1 VATLIV
7 IGLLAGAI
15 TAISP
20 CVLPVLPILLA
31 GSATGPPRRPYAIVA
46 GLVASFTVFTLFAAA
61 LLDAVGLPDDFL
73 RNLALVLLFLV
84 AATLLFPRVGELV
97 SVPLSRL
104 ARRPAGD
111 LGGGFLL
118 GASLGLVFVP
128 CAGPVLA
135 AVAVIAA
142 DRNVGADGFVLTLAY
157 AAGAGLP
164 MLAVAVAGQRALT
177 RTKALQARAAT
188 MRRALGAVI
197 AVTALAIVL
206 ELDRPF
212 QTSVPGYTAELQQ
225 QVEESASAER
235 AIGRVTGS
243 SSAGRFR
250 EAGDGNG
257 ADLPDLGRAPEVAG
271 ISQWLNTRGEKP
283 LSLESLRGKVVL
295 VDFWTYSCINC
306 LRTLP
311 HLKAWYERYRES
323 GLEIVGVHAP
333 EFAFERVTDNVRE
346 AVSSLGVE
354 YPVALD
360 NDFATW
366 KAYDNQYWPAKYLID
381 RDGDVRYT
389 HFGEG
394 EYAQTEKHIRDL
406 LAEGAMPLPRR
417 TAPLGD
423 ETPKALITPELYLG
437 YHRASRYGGRSR
449 VAPDRPANY
458 ELPASLPES
467 SFAFGG
473 RWRVE
478 GERVV
483 TAGKRASLLLR
494 FRASKVHLVLGGRG
508 SVEVEFGGRTRT
520 VRVRRDRLYTLLA
533 LGDVRDGVVTLR
545 FTPGVAAY
553 AFTFGADASKLNS
566 GLGRRPVAPRALDA
580 PGMIHQ
586 RFLAPA

>member
-1 VATLIV
+1 MV

-61 LLDAVGLPDDFL
+61 LLDALGLPDDFL
-73 RNLALVLLFLV
+73 RNLALVLLFLL
-84 AATLLFPRVGELV
+84 AATLVFPRFGELV
-97 SVPLSRL
+97 TRPLSRV
-104 ARRPAGD
+104 AHRPAGD

-142 DRNVGADGFVLTLAY
+142 QREVGVDGFVLTLAY
-157 AAGAGLP
+157 AVGAGLP

-177 RTKALQARAAT
+177 RTKAVQARAAT
-188 MRRALGAVI
+188 VRRGLGVVI
-197 AVTALAIVL
+197 GAAALAIAL
-206 ELDRPF
+206 DFDRPF
-212 QTSVPGYTAELQQ
+212 QTSIPGYTAELQE

-235 AIGRVTGS
+235 AIERVTGR
-243 SSAGRFR
+243 APVR
-250 EAGDGNG
+250 ER
-257 ADLPDLGRAPEVAG
+257 PDLVDLGAAPDFVG
-271 ISQWLNTRGEKP
+271 ISRWLNTPGEKP
-283 LSLESLRGKVVL
+283 LSLARLRGKVVL
-295 VDFWTYSCINC
+295 VDIWTYSCINC

-311 HLKAWYERYRES
+311 HLKGWYERYRGS
-323 GLEIVGVHAP
+323 GFEIVGVHSP
-333 EFAFERVTDNVRE
+333 EFAFERVPDNVAD
-346 AVSSLGVE
+346 AVRGLEIE

-366 KAYDNQYWPAKYLID
+366 NAYDNQYWPAKYLID
-381 RDGDVRYT
+381 RDGHVRYF

-394 EYAQTEKHIRDL
+394 EYKQTEEHIRTL
-406 LAEGAMPLPRR
+406 LAERGGRLPARAAPAGDR
-417 TAPLGD
+417 TPR
-423 ETPKALITPELYLG
+423 ALITPELYLG
-437 YHRASRYGGRSR
+437 YERATRFVGSAML
-449 VAPDRPANY
+449 APDRARRY
-458 ELPASLPES
+458 ELPVSLPES
-467 SFAFGG
+467 SFAYGG

-483 TAGKRASLLLR
+483 AAGRDASLLLR
-494 FRASKVHLVLGGRG
+494 FRAAKVHLVLGGRG
-508 SVEVEFGGRTRT
+508 RVEVDFQHRKRTI
-520 VRVRRDRLYTLLA
+520 RVARDRLYTLVELPR
-533 LGDVRDGVVTLR
+533 VRDGLLTLR

-553 AFTFGADASKLNS
+553 AFTFGADVS
-566 GLGRRPVAPRALDA
+566 GKNLDAGRRGVGTSALDA
-580 PGMIHQ
+580 PVGLT

>member
-1 VATLIV
+1 MATLIV
-7 IGLLAGAI
+7 IGLLAGVI

-61 LLDAVGLPDDFL
+61 LLDALGLPDDFL

-84 AATLLFPRVGELV
+84 AATLLFPRLGELV

-142 DRNVGADGFVLTLAY
+142 DRDVGADGFVLTLAY

-164 MLAVAVAGQRALT
+164 MLAVALAGQRALA
-177 RTKALQARAAT
+177 RTKTLQARAAAV
-188 MRRALGAVI
+188 RRGLGAVI
-197 AVTALAIVL
+197 AATALAIVL

-225 QVEESASAER
+225 RVEESGSAER

-243 SSAGRFR
+243 SSGDRFR
-250 EAGDGNG
+250 EPTEGG
-257 ADLPDLGRAPEVAG
+257 ADLPDLGRAPEVVG

-295 VDFWTYSCINC
+295 VDFWTYSCVNC

-311 HLKAWYERYRES
+311 HLKAWYDRYRGS

-346 AVSSLGVE
+346 AVSSLGVD

-381 RDGDVRYT
+381 RDGHVRYT

-406 LAEGAMPLPRR
+406 LGEGAERLPRR

-423 ETPKALITPELYLG
+423 QTPKALITPELYLG

-449 VAPDRPANY
+449 VTLDRTANY

-478 GERVV
+478 GQRVV
-483 TAGKRASLLLR
+483 ATGMGASLRLR

-508 SVEVEFGGRTRT
+508 SVEVVFGGRTRT
-520 VRVRRDRLYTLLA
+520 VRVTRDRLYTLLA
-533 LGDVRDGVVTLR
+533 LPDVRDRVLTLR
-545 FTPGVAAY
+545 FMAGVAAY
-553 AFTFGADASKLNS
+553 AFTFGADVSRMNS
-566 GLGRRPVAPRALDA
+566 GVGRRPVVPRALDG
-580 PGMIHQ
+580 PITIHS
-586 RFLAPA
+586 RLLAPA

>member
-1 VATLIV
+1 MV

-61 LLDAVGLPDDFL
+61 LLDALGLPDDFL
-73 RNLALVLLFLV
+73 RNLALVLLFLL
-84 AATLLFPRVGELV
+84 AATLVFPRFGELV
-97 SVPLSRL
+97 TRPLSRV

-142 DRNVGADGFVLTLAY
+142 QREVGVDGFVLTLAY
-157 AAGAGLP
+157 AVGAGLP

-177 RTKALQARAAT
+177 RTKAVQARAAAV
-188 MRRALGAVI
+188 RRGLGVVI
-197 AVTALAIVL
+197 GAAALAIAL
-206 ELDRPF
+206 DFDRPF
-212 QTSVPGYTAELQQ
+212 QTSIPGYTAELQE

-235 AIGRVTGS
+235 AIERVTGR
-243 SSAGRFR
+243 APVR
-250 EAGDGNG
+250 ER
-257 ADLPDLGRAPEVAG
+257 PDLVDLGAAPDFVG
-271 ISQWLNTRGEKP
+271 ISRWFNTPGEKP
-283 LSLESLRGKVVL
+283 LSLARLRGKVVL
-295 VDFWTYSCINC
+295 VDIWTYSCINC

-311 HLKAWYERYRES
+311 HLKGWYERYRGS
-323 GLEIVGVHAP
+323 GFEIVGVHSP
-333 EFAFERVTDNVRE
+333 EFAFERVPDNVE
-346 AVSSLGVE
+346 DAVRGLEIE

-366 KAYDNQYWPAKYLID
+366 NAYDNQYWPAKYLID
-381 RDGDVRYT
+381 RDGRVRYF

-394 EYAQTEKHIRDL
+394 EYKQTEEHIRTL
-406 LAEGAMPLPRR
+406 LAERGGRLPARA
-417 TAPLGD
+417 APAGD
-423 ETPKALITPELYLG
+423 STPRALITPELYLG
-437 YHRASRYGGRSR
+437 YERATRFVGSAML
-449 VAPDRPANY
+449 APDRARRY
-458 ELPASLPES
+458 ELPVSLPES
-467 SFAFGG
+467 SFAYGG

-483 TAGKRASLLLR
+483 AAGRDASLLLR
-494 FRASKVHLVLGGRG
+494 FRAAKVHLVLGGRG
-508 SVEVEFGGRTRT
+508 RVEVDFQRRKRTI
-520 VRVRRDRLYTLLA
+520 RVARDRLYTLVELPR
-533 LGDVRDGVVTLR
+533 VRDGLLTLR

-553 AFTFGADASKLNS
+553 AFTFGADVS
-566 GLGRRPVAPRALDA
+566 GKNLDAGRRGVGTSALDA
-580 PGMIHQ
+580 PVSLT
-586 RFLAPA
+586 RFLALA